1 MFSAFAILKI
11 CLSLALAA
19 DKCKK
24 RPKTDEKTMKKT
36 IKKTMKKRW
45 TNDEKT
51 MKKRWT
57 NEHVVTIVYGSFS
70 NFYLFRIKML

>member
-1 MFSAFAILKI
+1 
-11 CLSLALAA
+11 
-19 DKCKK
+19 
-24 RPKTDEKTMKKT
+24 
-36 IKKTMKKRW
+36 MKKRW

-70 NFYLFRIKML
+70 NFVSFLDKDVVNFNKSKPKNN